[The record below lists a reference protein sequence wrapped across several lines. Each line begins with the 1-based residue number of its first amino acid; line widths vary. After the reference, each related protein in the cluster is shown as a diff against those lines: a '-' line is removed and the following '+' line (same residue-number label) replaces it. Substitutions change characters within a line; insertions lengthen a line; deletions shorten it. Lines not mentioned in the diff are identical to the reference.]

1 MSRGALAALAGVGLL
16 AGCASPALPRFEATL
31 AANDSATAALEQ
43 WCAARAIAAPARIT
57 ASVVDG
63 GPGEPAK
70 ARSLLGVSAGEP
82 LGFRHVRLDCGGKV
96 LSEAYN
102 WYVPARLTSEM
113 NATLATTR
121 TPFGKVAAPLGFSRE
136 RLASARG
143 AKLGCPAGSVVSHRA
158 MLRLADGRGLALLVE
173 CYSRANLER

>member
-1 MSRGALAALAGVGLL
+1 LTRGALAALAGTGLL
-16 AGCASPALPRFEATL
+16 AGCAGPALLRFEAAL

-43 WCAARAIAAPARIT
+43 WCATRGIASPARIS

-63 GPGEPAK
+63 GPGDPAG
-70 ARSLLGVSAGEP
+70 ARTLLGVGAGER
-82 LGFRHVRLDCGGKV
+82 LGFRHVRLDCGGMV

-102 WYVPARLTSEM
+102 WYVPARLTAEM

-121 TPFGKVAAPLGFSRE
+121 TPFGKVAAPLEFRRE

-143 AKLGCPAGSVVSHRA
+143 AKLGCPAGSVVSHQA
-158 MLRLADGRGLALLVE
+158 MLRLPDGRGLALLVE
-173 CYSRANLER
+173 CYTRANVDR